1 MTEGTRS
8 LSDCTEILRAAKKD
22 FLNIFGNLI
31 SSAFVLSDTEK
42 TTYRYYCE
50 AVMVFGHFQRPGAVE
65 GMTVSE
71 WVNRKHVNGRV
82 VFGISQHKT
91 ATMQIATLALTQEE
105 EAVSSL
111 AAKFAE
117 H

>member
-1 MTEGTRS
+1 MLQWLFKNICNT
-8 LSDCTEILRAAKKD
+8 LS
-22 FLNIFGNLI
+22 F
-31 SSAFVLSDTEK
+31 FV
-42 TTYRYYCE
+42 
-50 AVMVFGHFQRPGAVE
+50 VFQ
-65 GMTVSE
+65 VSE

-111 AAKFAE
+111 AAKFDD